1 MEKRSMVSKR
11 FKMKSTSNLK
21 ETITFLSDLIENI
34 LEETLDVSD
43 FSDLTRQQLHYLKV
57 LVKMK
62 NPTLTE
68 LAKELN
74 LTKPTV
80 TVLVDKLTEKGYIMR
95 VKSDEDRRVMHLH
108 IDKKGAK
115 VNALREIAHEKMAE
129 KIRSGLSSAETA
141 KLDELI
147 RKILKHS

>member
-1 MEKRSMVSKR
+1 MASKR

-21 ETITFLSDLIENI
+21 ETITYLSDLIENI

-43 FSDLTRQQLHYLKV
+43 FSDLTRQQLHYLKI

-80 TVLVDKLTEKGYIMR
+80 TVLVDKLTEKGYIRR

-129 KIRSGLSSAETA
+129 KIKSGLSLTETA
-141 KLDELI
+141 ILTELLK
-147 RKILKHS
+147 KIVKQS